1 MATPDLLAKVKI
13 AVRRTDTTAF
23 DSELNDLID
32 ACLVDLGIAGVDS
45 TDLTDPLI
53 IRAVC
58 TYAKVHFGET
68 DEYEHLKQS
77 YDEQKA
83 TLQMSSRYTNFADY
97 GITSALDEIGV
108 V

>member
-58 TYAKVHFGET
+58 TY
-68 DEYEHLKQS
+68 EHLKQS

-83 TLQMSSRYTNFADY
+83 TLQMSSRYTNYASY
-97 GITSALDEIGV
+97 GITSALDAVEV
-108 V
+108 